1 MSRLRGN
8 RDPAAHPDCKALREN
23 LVPRERRVETA
34 STGWTVSKVSQE
46 MS

>member
-1 MSRLRGN
+1 LSRLREN

-34 STGWTVSKVSQE
+34 STGWMVSKVNQE